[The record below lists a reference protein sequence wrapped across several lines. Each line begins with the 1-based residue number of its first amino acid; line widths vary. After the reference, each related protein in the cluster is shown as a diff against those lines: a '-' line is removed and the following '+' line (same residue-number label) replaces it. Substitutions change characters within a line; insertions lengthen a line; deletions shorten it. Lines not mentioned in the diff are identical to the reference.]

1 MTAAHAGAFRT
12 HMPAAPTPRAARD
25 PLHQKENQMNTVKA
39 AQNITTSTGKPEIIA
54 PEVRSFFARLR
65 SS

>member
-1 MTAAHAGAFRT
+1 
-12 HMPAAPTPRAARD
+12 MPAAPTPRAAGD

-54 PEVRSFFARLR
+54 PEVRSFCARLR